1 MQSTSL
7 SKGDNWNLR
16 WIYVALA
23 PLEIVVL
30 KRERRINVAK
40 LSIMDLHNIKKKSKT
55 EFALK
60 KGGYRAKVI
69 VHLGTCGV
77 ASGASKIMTTLKD
90 EIAGNRSD
98 DIMVIPSGCAGTCDR
113 EPMVT
118 IETPDH
124 PPVKYINLNEE
135 KMRELFKEHVM
146 HGRPVEKYAMV
157 CGGEATY

>member
-1 MQSTSL
+1 
-7 SKGDNWNLR
+7 
-16 WIYVALA
+16 
-23 PLEIVVL
+23 VVL

-40 LSIMDLHNIKKKSKT
+40 LSIMDLHNIKKKNKT

-77 ASGASKIMTTLKD
+77 ASGASKIMTTVKD

-135 KMRELFKEHVM
+135 KMRELFKEHVL